1 MTVNKERIDGMNELL
16 KAKRDTTNRG
26 KHSIT
31 PEERTF
37 LKKVVHSV
45 SDIDLINDRADFFGS
60 KDPNVALSASEEEK
74 VRFVRFH
81 AQQNELRRGGNPPS
95 SIE

>member
-1 MTVNKERIDGMNELL
+1 MANELL
-16 KAKRDTTNRG
+16 KNKRPAQHRR
-26 KHSIT
+26 KYSVS
-31 PEERTF
+31 PEEREF
-37 LKKVVHSV
+37 LRQVVHSV